1 MRGRAYIGTQV
12 VPLAI
17 QTRLQVLAF
26 VLVATFGCGP
36 APDPLGPTPGR
47 SNRPRGGPP
56 VPAARA
62 DTGPKMWERWSEVPA
77 YRLAVA
83 RTASQHLAAGLEAET
98 LANEV
103 AAAYPD
109 LGPQRTLPPGSVVLQ
124 RLFEPGAPGPVA
136 VFAMVKRAP
145 AAPGAAVDSA
155 WEFLV
160 LETSGLVQ
168 ERGAL
173 GTCVRCHAEAPHD
186 MLFGRAR

>member
-1 MRGRAYIGTQV
+1 
-12 VPLAI
+12 
-17 QTRLQVLAF
+17 
-26 VLVATFGCGP
+26 
-36 APDPLGPTPGR
+36 
-47 SNRPRGGPP
+47 
-56 VPAARA
+56 
-62 DTGPKMWERWSEVPA
+62 MWERWSEAPA

-83 RTASQHLAAGLEAET
+83 RTASQHLAADLEAET

-109 LGPQRTLPPGSVVLQ
+109 LGPQRTLPPGSVVVQ
-124 RLFEPGAPGPVA
+124 RLFEPGAHDPA
-136 VFAMVKRAP
+136 VIFAMVKRAP
-145 AAPGAAVDSA
+145 ALPEAAAESA

-173 GTCVRCHAEAPHD
+173 GTCVRCHAEAPYD